1 MEMNLGLSERVT
13 KLRDRVAQIV
23 RDDIMQVEHEYHAE
37 ISKGDRWTFT
47 DRQVEIMEGLKAK
60 VRAEGL
66 WNFWL
71 TGSEKGF
78 GLSTV
83 EYAYM
88 AEELG
93 KSPLA
98 AEVFNCS
105 APDTGNMEVFE
116 RYGTDKMKER
126 WLAPMLEGKILSL
139 IHI

>member
-1 MEMNLGLSERVT
+1 MPLE
-13 KLRDRVAQIV
+13 A
-23 RDDIMQVEHEYHAE
+23 EYHAE
-37 ISKGDRWTFT
+37 VSKGDRWTLT
-47 DRQVEIMEGLKAK
+47 DRQVEIMTGLKEK

-71 TGSEKGF
+71 TGSDKGF
-78 GLSTV
+78 GLTTV

-105 APDTGNMEVFE
+105 APDTGNMEVFRALWHRRDE
-116 RYGTDKMKER
+116 NPAGLRRCWQGKFDP
-126 WLAPMLEGKILSL
+126 PML
-139 IHI
+139 

>member
-13 KLRDRVAQIV
+13 NLRDRVAQIV
-23 RDDIMQVEHEYHAE
+23 RDDIMRVEHEYHAE

-83 EYAYM
+83 EYAYIC
-88 AEELG
+88 LLYT
-93 KSPLA
+93 SDA
-98 AEVFNCS
+98 ADE
-105 APDTGNMEVFE
+105 
-116 RYGTDKMKER
+116 
-126 WLAPMLEGKILSL
+126 
-139 IHI
+139 

>member
-1 MEMNLGLSERVT
+1 MEMNLGLSERVA
-13 KLRDRVAQIV
+13 KLRDRVSEII
-23 RDDIMQVEHEYHAE
+23 RNDIMPLEAEYNAE
-37 ISKGDRWTFT
+37 VSKGDRWTLT
-47 DRQVEIMEGLKAK
+47 DRQVEIMIGLKDK

-71 TGSEKGF
+71 TGSDKGF
-78 GLSTV
+78 GLTTV

-116 RYGTDKMKER
+116 RYGTEEMKTR
-126 WLAPMLEGKILSL
+126 WLAPLLAG
-139 IHI
+139 